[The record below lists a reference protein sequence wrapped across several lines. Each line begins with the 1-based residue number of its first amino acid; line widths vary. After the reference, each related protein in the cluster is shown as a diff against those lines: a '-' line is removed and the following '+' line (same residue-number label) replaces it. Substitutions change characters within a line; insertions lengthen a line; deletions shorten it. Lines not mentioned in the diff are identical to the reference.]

1 MDHEEF
7 LVEMNVPQAEGPMLK
22 ELQALFPRCI
32 NGSLEK
38 HKMVGLLCMLSIEI
52 FVISRKNR
60 IPLHCAKRDMD
71 PVTFN
76 RYLWG

>member
-38 HKMVGLLCMLSIEI
+38 HKMVGLLCMLSIGI
-52 FVISRKNR
+52 FVI
-60 IPLHCAKRDMD
+60 
-71 PVTFN
+71 
-76 RYLWG
+76 